1 MHFFQRNRTLF
12 PLFELLVILEPIHRA
27 GSGSSSC
34 LLRDIEFPTDPNARP
49 ESSYPLVLIRSTRE
63 EISSRGRYPC
73 SNRFRNSAAADS
85 PVASLHPSLLLQLGE
100 NEGSGGR
107 KRKRKV
113 ERMERG
119 RQPLA
124 KLVYSSPVADR
135 RCSLM
140 ATEAIAIP

>member
-1 MHFFQRNRTLF
+1 MF
-12 PLFELLVILEPIHRA
+12 PLLELLVILEPIHRA
-27 GSGSSSC
+27 DSSSSGC
-34 LLRDIEFPTDPNARP
+34 LLRDIEFPMDPNARP

-63 EISSRGRYPC
+63 EISSRGRYPS

-85 PVASLHPSLLLQLGE
+85 PVASLDRSILLSYYNWGRTRE
-100 NEGSGGR
+100 EEEERGNGKDGG
-107 KRKRKV
+107 
-113 ERMERG
+113 G